1 MPEFKTNVVTGSA
14 LLALSE
20 NVRGWQKRDCYRQ
33 LNAYLYNAGCDRL
46 PSLWPPAN
54 GPPLLRQAVL
64 DMTPE
69 DAAKTAYIKATKRDT
84 IADLNR
90 EMEQLRSLG
99 FRYVLLD
106 EVTPMRNFI
115 DSAALLSDIYAA
127 QGMKI
132 VLSGTDS
139 LGFWFALRQE
149 LYDRAKMIHTTSI
162 PYREHSRLL
171 GIDQIDEYIRYGG
184 TLRAGENAGTARAPL
199 SGMMS
204 PPDGISTL
212 PSART
217 SSIRWPAARMAGTS
231 GICVRCM
238 RPGS

>member
-1 MPEFKTNVVTGSA
+1 MAQPSFKTNVVTGSA

-33 LNAYLYNAGCDRL
+33 LERYLHSAERDRVCVL
-46 PSLWPPAN
+46 FGLRRT
-54 GPPLLRQAVL
+54 GKTTLLRQAVL

-69 DAAKTAYIKATKRDT
+69 DAAKTAYIKAARQNT
-84 IADLNR
+84 IADLNQD
-90 EMEQLRSLG
+90 MEQLRTLG
-99 FRYVLLD
+99 VRYILLD
-106 EVTPMRNFI
+106 EVTLMRGFI

-139 LGFWFALRQE
+139 LGFWFALHQE
-149 LYDRAKMIHTTSI
+149 LYDRAKMIHTTFI

-184 TLRAGENAGTARAPL
+184 TLRAGELAFEDAEVNAEEIGRAH
-199 SGMMS
+199 
-204 PPDGISTL
+204 
-212 PSART
+212 
-217 SSIRWPAARMAGTS
+217 
-231 GICVRCM
+231 V
-238 RPGS
+238 